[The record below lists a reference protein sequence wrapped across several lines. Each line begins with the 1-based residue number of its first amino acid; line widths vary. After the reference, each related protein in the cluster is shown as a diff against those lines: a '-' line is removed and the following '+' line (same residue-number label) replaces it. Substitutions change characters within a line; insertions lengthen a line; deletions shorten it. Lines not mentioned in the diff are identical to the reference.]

1 MLDLKIIR
9 SQPEV
14 IAENCRKRN
23 VDVDIEK
30 LLALDEQVRQIT
42 SEVDSVRQRRND
54 ISNKMKGKIPPEERQ
69 PLIEESKNLR
79 EEESEKDSIPRDLLV
94 QIKPLLKQ
102 FSKD

>member
-54 ISNKMKGKIPPEERQ
+54 ISNKMKVCIIGIIINK
-69 PLIEESKNLR
+69 S
-79 EEESEKDSIPRDLLV
+79 SLLV
-94 QIKPLLKQ
+94 QTS
-102 FSKD
+102 SKYQAYLN

>member
-9 SQPEV
+9 SQPEI

-79 EEESEKDSIPRDLLV
+79 RRVGKRFNTSRTA
-94 QIKPLLKQ
+94 
-102 FSKD
+102 

>member
-30 LLALDEQVRQIT
+30 LLALDEQVRQFT
-42 SEVDSVRQRRND
+42 SEVDSVRQL
-54 ISNKMKGKIPPEERQ
+54 S
-69 PLIEESKNLR
+69 LIH
-79 EEESEKDSIPRDLLV
+79 I
-94 QIKPLLKQ
+94 
-102 FSKD
+102 